1 VASINNLKH
10 DHKNARKRTDQS
22 AELIKESLQRYGA
35 ARSIVIDENDRILA
49 GNGTVEGAKA
59 AGIQNVRVI
68 ETDGDEIIAIRRTG
82 LSEDEKV
89 GLALADNRASDLSAW
104 DKEMLHRLSAE
115 HDLSPWFAEEDLS
128 GLAEPETFADFDE
141 ALEEASSEPQEQ
153 AAPNKLSDRFG
164 IAPFTI
170 LNARE
175 GWWQERK
182 RQWIALGIQSEV
194 GRKGN
199 LLGMSE
205 TILQPDEQLRQ
216 LKETLRD
223 SSAQTANI
231 EVKIPGYYQKK
242 NAGMSD
248 EQIVAEFLE
257 SGSQVGAGTSIF
269 DPVLAELSYRWF
281 SPENGIILDP
291 FAGGSVRG
299 IVAAKTNRQYIGCD
313 LRQEQ
318 IDANREQAATI
329 APDTQPIWHCTD
341 SRNIDRVC
349 KGVQADMIF
358 SCPPYA
364 DLEVYSDD
372 PNDLSTLPYDL
383 FLDSYREII
392 AKTCSLLKDNA
403 FACFVVGD
411 VRDKKGNYYN
421 FVGDTIQAFLDAGLS
436 YYNEAILVTPV
447 GTLPLRAGRTFAAT
461 RKLGKTHQNVLVFL
475 KGDAR
480 KAVAS
485 CGDCDFAD
493 IQEEPQPQAPAATTT
508 EYGEKLTAASLGGE
522 L

>member
-1 VASINNLKH
+1 MTSINSLLS
-10 DHKNARKRTDQS
+10 DHKNARRRTDRS

-35 ARSIVIDENDRILA
+35 ARSIVIDEDNRILA
-49 GNGTVEGAKA
+49 GNGTIEGAKA
-59 AGIQNVRVI
+59 AGIKNVRII
-68 ETDGDEIIAIRRTG
+68 ETDGTEVIAIKRAG

-89 GLALADNRASDLSAW
+89 GLALADNRTADLSEW
-104 DKEMLHRLSAE
+104 DQEMLHRLSE
-115 HDLSPWFAEEDLS
+115 DHDLAPW
-128 GLAEPETFADFDE
+128 FDE
-141 ALEEASSEPQEQ
+141 ADLADLIPSEDLEELSEAQNKQEDAS
-153 AAPNKLSDRFG
+153 KLSDRFG

-182 RQWIALGIQSEV
+182 RQWISLGIQSEV
-194 GRKGN
+194 GRKEN

-205 TILQPDEQLRQ
+205 
-216 LKETLRD
+216 
-223 SSAQTANI
+223 
-231 EVKIPGYYQKK
+231 
-242 NAGMSD
+242 MM
-248 EQIVAEFLE
+248 LE
-257 SGSQVGAGTSIF
+257 ASGSDSGTSIF
-269 DPVLAELSYRWF
+269 DPVLAELAYRWF

-299 IVAAKTNRQYIGCD
+299 IVATKSNRQYIGCD

-318 IDANREQAATI
+318 IEANRDQAATI
-329 APDTQPIWHCTD
+329 TPDNQPIWHCTD

-372 PNDLSTLPYDL
+372 PNDLSTLPYDD
-383 FLDSYREII
+383 FVASYREII
-392 AKTCSLLKDNA
+392 AKACSLLKPDS

-421 FVGDTIQAFLDAGLS
+421 FVGDTIQAFIDAGLS

-480 KAVAS
+480 KAVAR
-485 CGDCDFAD
+485 CGECDFGEIDAAD
-493 IQEEPQPQAPAATTT
+493 EFGDVMDPEADNAD
-508 EYGEKLTAASLGGE
+508 S
-522 L
+522 